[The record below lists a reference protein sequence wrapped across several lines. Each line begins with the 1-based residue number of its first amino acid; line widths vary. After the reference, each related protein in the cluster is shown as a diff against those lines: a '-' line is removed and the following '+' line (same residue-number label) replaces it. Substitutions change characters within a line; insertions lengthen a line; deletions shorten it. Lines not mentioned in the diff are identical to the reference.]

1 MMVVFS
7 SSEVRNDAG
16 SDAVF
21 QPHGADL
28 TAKVAFLSGPNAFRA
43 GTAAQT
49 VETHMSWI
57 FLTGDRAFKLKKPV
71 KFPYLDFSTVALREK
86 YCRAELALNRR
97 LAPDVYLR
105 VVPLTLNEGQRLQIG
120 DGGEIVDWLVEM
132 RRLPSDRMLDRLIAR
147 GLARD
152 GTVASLAA
160 RLGSFYRA
168 AQPVRISPLAYVSRL
183 QAEQQLNRGALS
195 REGFPIDQARAI
207 RALNDVDK
215 ALGTYRSQLESRVAL
230 GCLVDGHGDLRPEHI
245 CFENGVIIFDCLEFS
260 EVLRQVDPVDE
271 IAYLAIECSRLGADW
286 IGAEV
291 WQSLRRLL
299 DWPDPVPLFAVHAAR
314 RALLRAR
321 LALSHLFDPEPRDIE
336 KWAPL
341 TMQYLGLAE
350 RALDQL

>member
-1 MMVVFS
+1 MVVS
-7 SSEVRNDAG
+7 SSAGFQGDAG
-16 SDAVF
+16 SGARF
-21 QPHGADL
+21 QPPGADL
-28 TAKVAFLSGPNAFRA
+28 TAKVAFLSEPTAFRVA
-43 GTAAQT
+43 TAVQT

-57 FLTGDRAFKLKKPV
+57 FLTGDWAFKLKKPV

-105 VVPLTLNEGQRLQIG
+105 VVPLTLNEGHRLQIG
-120 DGGEIVDWLVEM
+120 GEGEIVDWLVEM
-132 RRLPSDRMLDRLIAR
+132 RRLPSDRMLDRLIVGR
-147 GLARD
+147 VVD
-152 GTVASLAA
+152 DQTVARLAE
-160 RLGSFYRA
+160 RLASFYRV
-168 AQPVRISPLAYVSRL
+168 AQQVRVSPVSYVSRL
-183 QAEQQLNRGALS
+183 EAEQQLNRGALS
-195 REGFPIDQARAI
+195 REGFPIDQERAI
-207 RALNDVDK
+207 RILNGVDRALR
-215 ALGTYRSQLESRVAL
+215 TYRSRLEARAAL

-245 CFENGVIIFDCLEFS
+245 CFQDGVIIFDCLEFS
-260 EVLRQVDPVDE
+260 DALRQVDPVDE
-271 IAYLAIECSRLGADW
+271 IAYLGIECSRLGADW

-291 WQSLRRLL
+291 WRSLRELL
-299 DWPDPVPLFAVHAAR
+299 DWPDPVSLFAVHGAR